1 MDAKAELAELVE
13 DHLREGADVAGNALV
28 SVVTGLASILAA
40 YEDAR
45 QRKGNWAAMLANL
58 RRGDELV
65 RASVPILRTTGG
77 SGFASLV
84 AFADRQVYFAG
95 MMQDEIMRLQSG
107 ESTLV

>member
-13 DHLREGADVAGNALV
+13 GHLRVGADTASNALL
-28 SVVTGLASILAA
+28 SIVTGLASIVTA
-40 YEDAR
+40 YDDAR
-45 QRKGNWAAMLANL
+45 QRKGNWAAMLAKL

-65 RASVPILRTTGG
+65 RAALPILRSHGDT
-77 SGFASLV
+77 GFASLV

-95 MMQDEIMRLQSG
+95 MMQDEIMRLQSD